1 MKIHIRRLMDSNK
14 FNERNS
20 KLSPQKIIIMIKQIS
35 IFFALLF
42 FGSFLQAQTIKTGVL
57 VIGNTPGGLAA
68 AVQSARSGAKTMYLT
83 QSLTLSPVFSEE
95 DLPYIRHIRNH
106 FYLKE
111 RKKTKTTDSLISA
124 EIKLNQALELV
135 KNIADTVKNLSFNYN
150 NVVSEIKQ
158 DGKGWEIRLKGG
170 QKIKAD
176 AVVDATE
183 KLNIASLIGTDLK
196 KTMATPVLNTNP
208 LENKLLRTAVAT
220 GYLYKTNNEQSLTY
234 IPLGALI
241 PASTE
246 NFITVPLLI
255 GNLKADKMSVGQA
268 AGTIAAYCAFFK
280 TSTKSIN
287 IRVVQGELF
296 AFNAEL
302 IPYSDIDRSDPNF
315 LAFQRL
321 GLSGLMKSRI
331 KNEDNLN
338 KIDFDTAGTVS
349 AEDLLNPMKEF
360 YTRSQIWF
368 ADNKAEKLTIADA
381 ISLFMFTATRGE
393 ELKKE
398 IEEGWSQSFKFNS
411 KFDLERNITR
421 KEFGILADR
430 YLQPFNVR
438 VDMAGNLQR

>member
-1 MKIHIRRLMDSNK
+1 
-14 FNERNS
+14 
-20 KLSPQKIIIMIKQIS
+20 MIKQIS
-35 IFFALLF
+35 AFFFLSF
-42 FGSFLQAQTIKTGVL
+42 FGLFLQAQTIKTGVL
-57 VIGNTPGGLAA
+57 VIGNTPAGAAA

-83 QSLTLSPVFSEE
+83 QSIALSPVFSEE
-95 DLPYIRHIRNH
+95 DLSYILNLRNH

-111 RKKTKTTDSLISA
+111 RKRSKATDSIISSEIRLNKASELI
-124 EIKLNQALELV
+124 
-135 KNIADTVKNLSFNYN
+135 KNISDTVKNLTLNNN
-150 NVVSEIKQ
+150 NVISEIKA
-158 DGKGWEIRLKGG
+158 DGKGWDIRLKGG
-170 QKIKAD
+170 QRIKAD
-176 AVVDATE
+176 VVVDATE
-183 KLNIASLIGTDLK
+183 MLSIASLLSIDLK
-196 KTMATPVLNTNP
+196 KTMATPVLNAS
-208 LENKLLRTAVAT
+208 LFDNKLLRTGVVT
-220 GYLYKTNNEQSLTY
+220 GYLKKGSPEQLPVY

-246 NFITVPLLI
+246 NFIAVPLSI
-255 GNLKADKMSVGQA
+255 GDLKADRMSVGQA

-296 AFNAEL
+296 AFGAEL
-302 IPYSDIDRSDPNF
+302 IPYSDIDRKDPNF

-321 GLSGLMKSRI
+321 GLSGLMRSNI
-331 KNEDNLN
+331 INEGNIN
-338 KIDFDTAGTVS
+338 KIKFDTAGTIN
-349 AEDLLNPMKEF
+349 AEVLRSSMNEF

-368 ADNKAEKLTIADA
+368 ADNKSETLSIADA

-398 IEEGWSQSFKFNS
+398 IEEGWAQSFKFSS
-411 KFDLERNITR
+411 KFDPKRAISR